1 MIVEEQRMG
10 FWTGVRLPSGPL
22 SNFSIFTLT
31 KEYVIIKISYKNQ
44 SNFYLTFKKIR
55 NIVSNKRVAD

>member
-22 SNFSIFTLT
+22 DCVS
-31 KEYVIIKISYKNQ
+31 ERIKVTV
-44 SNFYLTFKKIR
+44 L
-55 NIVSNKRVAD
+55 

>member
-22 SNFSIFTLT
+22 WESHILIFQTYR
-31 KEYVIIKISYKNQ
+31 KIKMWLKNG
-44 SNFYLTFKKIR
+44 FGFKKMWLKIR
-55 NIVSNKRVAD
+55 

>member
-22 SNFSIFTLT
+22 SNFSIFILT

-44 SNFYLTFKKIR
+44 SNFYLTF
-55 NIVSNKRVAD
+55 

>member
-22 SNFSIFTLT
+22 KQN
-31 KEYVIIKISYKNQ
+31 NG
-44 SNFYLTFKKIR
+44 
-55 NIVSNKRVAD
+55 IV